1 MVESF
6 GGDDGN
12 DTNIAGYLELLNR
25 RFTGAG
31 SSGLYRLDDDG
42 APELVLS
49 GPGLVGFAFDTRGGL
64 VVCSSD
70 TAYRLPASF

>member
-31 SSGLYRLDDDG
+31 SVEVEISNLTGRYRRRFRLGRWAGKDIPVLPG
-42 APELVLS
+42 RKRKSKPE
-49 GPGLVGFAFDTRGGL
+49 AR
-64 VVCSSD
+64 
-70 TAYRLPASF
+70 